1 MLYLHWFDDSK
12 RAASDKLADACA
24 AYTRRFHAAPTVAL
38 IHEADAGAQ
47 AEGVEVRVMGRI
59 GKHNYQVG
67 RSE

>member
-24 AYTRRFHAAPTVAL
+24 AYTARFHAAPNVAL
-38 IHEADAGAQ
+38 VNEADAGAQ